1 MIKGGKM
8 HNNLSNI
15 FIDNGLINLK
25 DNCGRTPLFYSND
38 YLLTTSLLA
47 AGADLYHLDNYGRT
61 PLFYNWIH
69 SKAIIDLFIQ
79 LGIDLNIIDS
89 HGLTFMSYDMALLNP
104 HIIINHKHL
113 ITNKIIKIKTVT
125 PNSFSYIKLLLNSGF
140 IVEFT
145 PIVKLEFPQ
154 ERQEQML
161 LDLLYFISEHNISLN
176 NVKFIYKTS
185 SSIIN
190 LVDEKKY
197 KSYE

>member
-1 MIKGGKM
+1 
-8 HNNLSNI
+8 
-15 FIDNGLINLK
+15 
-25 DNCGRTPLFYSND
+25 
-38 YLLTTSLLA
+38 
-47 AGADLYHLDNYGRT
+47 
-61 PLFYNWIH
+61 
-69 SKAIIDLFIQ
+69 
-79 LGIDLNIIDS
+79 
-89 HGLTFMSYDMALLNP
+89 
-104 HIIINHKHL
+104 
-113 ITNKIIKIKTVT
+113 
-125 PNSFSYIKLLLNSGF
+125 LLLNSGF